1 MQAPRRADPE
11 ARAHEEPEM
20 ARARVDQESFQ
31 DVLVSAQVRPAQPAG
46 LVEMRV
52 RAFEEFAACTQ

>member
-1 MQAPRRADPE
+1 
-11 ARAHEEPEM
+11 M